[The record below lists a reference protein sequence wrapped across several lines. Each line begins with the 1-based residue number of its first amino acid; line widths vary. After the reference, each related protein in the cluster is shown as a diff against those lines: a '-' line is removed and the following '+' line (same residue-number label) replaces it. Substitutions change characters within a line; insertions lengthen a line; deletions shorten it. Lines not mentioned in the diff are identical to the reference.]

1 MTVVQQ
7 TILAM
12 IKQTN
17 LEHTRTDFI
26 EQLLSEQRRLADAR
40 DKGGTKTST
49 SIEAALTPCNYITPI
64 VCNRNGHT
72 IELVCKHTIYG

>member
-40 DKGGTKTST
+40 DEGWHQN
-49 SIEAALTPCNYITPI
+49 EYFD
-64 VCNRNGHT
+64 
-72 IELVCKHTIYG
+72 